1 MHYKKRGYNMRSYQ
15 VLSPESNNAEIK
27 IDEET
32 IKNVMASLEQYHPA
46 KPHTL
51 LPFLHS
57 SVSEQQQLNNY
68 RQLLHEAKSPLEK
81 YAVVYA
87 LLASRHHGELKK
99 KTFTA
104 MGYSNLQSALNA
116 IKSLIHTIL
125 HDDKD
130 RLNQLSEN
138 VRRLVVD
145 VKHDH
150 VQDFSNILREIK
162 AADPARPS
170 AP

>member
-1 MHYKKRGYNMRSYQ
+1 MHSYQ
-15 VLSPESNNAEIK
+15 VLSSESNNTEIK

-32 IKNVMASLEQYHPA
+32 IKKVMASLEQYHPA

-68 RQLLHEAKSPLEK
+68 RQLLQEAKSPLEK

-87 LLASRHHGELKK
+87 LLASRHHSELKK
-99 KTFTA
+99 TAFTA
-104 MGYSNLQSALNA
+104 MGCSNLQSAINA
-116 IKSLIHTIL
+116 IKDLIHAVV

-130 RLNQLSEN
+130 KLKQLSEN
-138 VRRLVVD
+138 VRRLVED
-145 VKHDH
+145 VK
-150 VQDFSNILREIK
+150 QNKPADFSDVLRDIGATDPVRSMPEI
-162 AADPARPS
+162 
-170 AP
+170 